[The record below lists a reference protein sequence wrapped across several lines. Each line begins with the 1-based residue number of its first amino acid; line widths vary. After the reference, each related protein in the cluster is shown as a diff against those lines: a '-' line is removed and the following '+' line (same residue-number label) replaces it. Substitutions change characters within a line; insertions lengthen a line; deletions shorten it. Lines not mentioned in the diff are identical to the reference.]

1 MGAIPSCSC
10 VRSCARKEAP
20 PPPPPSERKSLVI
33 IGGSFGGLLT
43 LKELKKNGG
52 TKFLDITVIDMQ
64 VKCALPNE
72 TKRNETKRSAATIE
86 LER

>member
-1 MGAIPSCSC
+1 MGAVSSCL
-10 VRSCARKEAP
+10 CARKEA

-64 VKCALPNE
+64 VSARQHLNWNVRPNPQKDVPL
-72 TKRNETKRSAATIE
+72 TRGCPA
-86 LER
+86 